1 MTENTQG
8 ANAQTK
14 ETPLH
19 AIHAE
24 LGASFTDFGGWDMPL
39 KYGSELAEHRAV
51 REAAGLFDLSHMGE
65 VRISGADAA
74 AFLDYA
80 LVAKYSK
87 MKIGKARYGVL
98 VNEGGYILDDLITY
112 RIGEEEFLIVPNASN
127 TPAVVA
133 ALKDR
138 VQAFVRD
145 EAPGADVHL
154 VDESDATALIAV
166 QGPNSEAIILRALDE
181 SAHGEFGP
189 RTGAGDP
196 AKAEATGDAEG
207 SAASAEADTVTIGET
222 VRELKYYAW
231 MPLTI
236 AGIDLML
243 ARTGYTGEDGF
254 ELYAPNIGA
263 ARLWETLVTSGVEY
277 GLVPCGLA
285 ARDSLRLEAGMPLY
299 GNELDENT
307 TPYDA
312 GLGRMIGF
320 KTKENFFAREAL
332 AALGQTEPP
341 RVLVGLTSEGRR
353 AARSGAAVSVD
364 GTEVGTVTSGQPS
377 PTLGHP
383 IALAYVDRSA
393 AEVGTAVTVDI
404 RGKAHDFTVTE
415 LPFYKRPSN

>member
-1 MTENTQG
+1 MTDQT
-8 ANAQTK
+8 ANAPK

-19 AIHAE
+19 SVHAD

-65 VRISGADAA
+65 VLISGADAA

-80 LVAKYSK
+80 LVAKYST
-87 MKIGKARYGVL
+87 MKIGKAKYGVI
-98 VNEGGYILDDLITY
+98 VNEAGGLLDDLITY
-112 RIGEEEFLIVPNASN
+112 RIGDEEFLIVPNASN
-127 TPAVVA
+127 TPAVVT
-133 ALKDR
+133 ALTER
-138 VQAFVRD
+138 LQHFLQTV
-145 EAPGADVHL
+145 APGSDVRL
-154 VDESDATALIAV
+154 TDESGDTALIAV
-166 QGPNSEAIILRALDE
+166 QGPNSEAIILRALDD
-181 SAHGEFGP
+181 SADGEFGP
-189 RTGAGDP
+189 RTGAGDV
-196 AKAEATGDAEG
+196 AKAQVTDEANGGATSAGDE
-207 SAASAEADTVTIGET
+207 TITIGEA

-254 ELYAPNIGA
+254 ELYLPSRGA
-263 ARLWETLVTSGVEY
+263 ARLWESLVTAGADY

-299 GNELDENT
+299 GNELDQNT
-307 TPYDA
+307 TPFDA

-320 KTKENFFAREAL
+320 KTKDDFFAREKL
-332 AALGQTEPP
+332 AELGQTEPP

-364 GTEVGTVTSGQPS
+364 GTEVGTVTSGQPA

-383 IALAYVDRSA
+383 IALAYIDRDR
-393 AEVGTAVTVDI
+393 AEAGTAVTVDI
-404 RGKAHDFTVTE
+404 RGKAHDFTVTA
-415 LPFYKRPSN
+415 LPFYKRRAN

>member
-1 MTENTQG
+1 MTENTQKP
-8 ANAQTK
+8 K

-19 AIHAE
+19 AEHAE

-51 REAAGLFDLSHMGE
+51 REAAGIFDLSHMGE
-65 VRISGADAA
+65 VRVTGTDAA

-80 LVAKYSK
+80 MVAKYSK
-87 MKIGKARYGVL
+87 MKVGKARYGVL
-98 VNEGGYILDDLITY
+98 VNEGGYIVDDLITY
-112 RIGEEEFLIVPNASN
+112 RIGDEEFLIVPNASN
-127 TPAVVA
+127 TDAVVA

-138 VQAFVRD
+138 VETFVTD
-145 EAPGADVHL
+145 IAPGAAVRL
-154 VDESDATALIAV
+154 VDESDDTALIAV
-166 QGPNSEAIILRALDE
+166 QGPNSEAIILRALDD
-181 SAHGEFGP
+181 SADGEFGP
-189 RTGAGDP
+189 RTG
-196 AKAEATGDAEG
+196 TGDEANAEITDAVSG
-207 SAASAEADTVTIGET
+207 GAASARQEKITIGEA

-263 ARLWETLVTSGVEY
+263 TRLWETLVNSGADY

-299 GNELDENT
+299 GNELDLNT

-320 KTKENFFAREAL
+320 KTKETFFAREAL
-332 AALGQTEPP
+332 AELGEIEPP

-353 AARSGAAVSVD
+353 AARSGASVSID
-364 GTEVGTVTSGQPS
+364 GTEIGTVTSGQPS

-383 IALAYVDRSA
+383 IALAYIDRA
-393 AEVGTAVTVDI
+393 RAEVGTAVTVDI
-404 RGKAHDFTVTE
+404 RGKSHDFTVAE
-415 LPFYKRPSN
+415 LPFYKRQSN

>member
-8 ANAQTK
+8 ETTQTK

-19 AIHAE
+19 TVHAD

-65 VRISGADAA
+65 VRISGTDAV

-80 LVAKYSK
+80 LVAKYST
-87 MKIGKARYGVL
+87 MKVGKAKYGVI
-98 VNEGGYILDDLITY
+98 VNEAGYLLDDLITY
-112 RIGEEEFLIVPNASN
+112 RIGDEEYLIVPNASN
-127 TPAVVA
+127 TPTVVA

-138 VQAFVRD
+138 VEHFVQ
-145 EAPGADVHL
+145 EVIPGADVHL

-166 QGPNSEAIILRALDE
+166 QGPNSEAIILRALDD
-181 SAHGEFGP
+181 SADGEFGP
-189 RTGAGDP
+189 RTGAGDK
-196 AKAEATGDAEG
+196 AKAEVTDVANGGATSAGDG
-207 SAASAEADTVTIGET
+207 TITIGEA
-222 VRELKYYAW
+222 VRELGYYAW

-236 AGIDLML
+236 AGIDLIL

-263 ARLWETLVTSGVEY
+263 TRLWETLVTSGADY

-299 GNELDENT
+299 GNELDLGT
-307 TPYDA
+307 TPFDA

-320 KTKENFFAREAL
+320 TTKDDFVAREAL
-332 AALGQTEPP
+332 AKLGETEPE

-353 AARSGAAVSVD
+353 AARSGATVSVD
-364 GTEVGTVTSGQPS
+364 GAEVGTVTSGQPS

-383 IALAYVDRSA
+383 IALAYLDREF
-393 AEVGTAVTVDI
+393 AEAGTAVTVDI
-404 RGKAHDFTVTE
+404 RGKAHDFTVTG
-415 LPFYKRPSN
+415 LPFYTRQSH

>member
-1 MTENTQG
+1 MTDQT
-8 ANAQTK
+8 ANAPK

-19 AIHAE
+19 SVHAD

-51 REAAGLFDLSHMGE
+51 RETAGLFDLSHMGE
-65 VRISGADAA
+65 VLISGADAA

-80 LVAKYSK
+80 LVAKYST
-87 MKIGKARYGVL
+87 MKIGKAKYGVI
-98 VNEGGYILDDLITY
+98 VNEAGGLLDDLITY
-112 RIGEEEFLIVPNASN
+112 RIGDEEFLIVPNASN
-127 TPAVVA
+127 TPAVVT
-133 ALKDR
+133 ALTER
-138 VQAFVRD
+138 LQHFLQTV
-145 EAPGADVHL
+145 APGSDVRL
-154 VDESDATALIAV
+154 TDESGDTALIAV
-166 QGPNSEAIILRALDE
+166 QGPNSEAIILRALDD
-181 SAHGEFGP
+181 SADGEFGP
-189 RTGAGDP
+189 RTGAGDV
-196 AKAEATGDAEG
+196 AKAQVTDEANGGATSAGDE
-207 SAASAEADTVTIGET
+207 TITIGEA

-254 ELYAPNIGA
+254 ELYLPSRGA
-263 ARLWETLVTSGVEY
+263 ARLWETLVTAGADY

-299 GNELDENT
+299 GNELDQNT
-307 TPYDA
+307 TPFDA

-320 KTKENFFAREAL
+320 KTKDDFFAREKL
-332 AALGQTEPP
+332 AELGQTEPP

-364 GTEVGTVTSGQPS
+364 GTEVGTVTSGQPA

-383 IALAYVDRSA
+383 IALAYIDRA
-393 AEVGTAVTVDI
+393 HAEAGTAVTVDI
-404 RGKAHDFTVTE
+404 RGKAHDFTVTA
-415 LPFYKRPSN
+415 LPFYKRQAN

>member
-1 MTENTQG
+1 MTDQT
-8 ANAQTK
+8 ANAPK

-19 AIHAE
+19 SVHAD

-80 LVAKYSK
+80 LVTKYST
-87 MKIGKARYGVL
+87 MKIGKAKYGVI
-98 VNEGGYILDDLITY
+98 VNEAGGLLDDLITY
-112 RIGEEEFLIVPNASN
+112 RIGDEEFFIVPNASN
-127 TPAVVA
+127 TPAVVT
-133 ALKDR
+133 ALTER
-138 VQAFVRD
+138 LQHFLQAV
-145 EAPGADVHL
+145 APGSDVRL
-154 VDESDATALIAV
+154 TDESGDTALIAV
-166 QGPNSEAIILRALDE
+166 QGPNSEAIILRALDD
-181 SAHGEFGP
+181 SANGEFGP
-189 RTGAGDP
+189 RTGAGDV
-196 AKAEATGDAEG
+196 AKAQVTDEANGGATSAGDEKI
-207 SAASAEADTVTIGET
+207 TIGEA

-254 ELYAPNIGA
+254 ELYLPSRGA
-263 ARLWETLVTSGVEY
+263 ARLWETLVTAGADY

-299 GNELDENT
+299 GNELDQNT
-307 TPYDA
+307 TPFDA

-320 KTKENFFAREAL
+320 KTKDDFFAREKL
-332 AALGQTEPP
+332 AELGQTEPP

-364 GTEVGTVTSGQPS
+364 GTEVGTVTSGQPA

-383 IALAYVDRSA
+383 IALAYIDRDR

-404 RGKAHDFTVTE
+404 RGKAHDFTVTA
-415 LPFYKRPSN
+415 LPFYKRQAD